1 MKNDNSDTGKNSR
14 TSKGSRLKIENFYR
28 LVLAYFTFAA
38 CAACAAP
45 CRAMTRSSLFTK
57 SKQYLDA

>member
-28 LVLAYFTFAA
+28 LVLAYS
-38 CAACAAP
+38 
-45 CRAMTRSSLFTK
+45 RRSNNRVYQINVFNGNQWDAHDRVA
-57 SKQYLDA
+57 SK

>member
-38 CAACAAP
+38 CAAP
-45 CRAMTRSSLFTK
+45 CRAMTRREFVDKIKTIP
-57 SKQYLDA
+57 

>member
-14 TSKGSRLKIENFYR
+14 TSKGSRLKIENCYR
-28 LVLAYFTFAA
+28 LVLAYFTF
-38 CAACAAP
+38 AACAAP

>member
-38 CAACAAP
+38 CAAP
-45 CRAMTRSSLFTK
+45 CMPRH
-57 SKQYLDA
+57 DP